1 MQREGKNKYVN
12 SDIRAFTLS
21 SASYTISRL
30 QAPVLNTNIAI
41 KIEWKISKKKK
52 TNKKEKNIPGI
63 SHL

>member
-41 KIEWKISKKKK
+41 KIE
-52 TNKKEKNIPGI
+52 
-63 SHL
+63 